1 MEHQLGIYDTDNEIL
16 AVLLHIAKVFTQEPD
31 NTRCALWFYDFN
43 QFNRI
48 KDIITIHEC
57 IFQKSFSAIH
67 VYMNHMQIFKRDDLD
82 MSLFNAEII
91 WSYMSEI
98 L

>member
-1 MEHQLGIYDTDNEIL
+1 MEHQLGIYDTDNEIM

-31 NTRCALWFYDFN
+31 NSRCSLWFYDFN
-43 QFNRI
+43 QFDRI
-48 KDIITIHEC
+48 KDIITLNEH

-82 MSLFNAEII
+82 LTLFNSEIL
-91 WSYMSEI
+91 WMYMSEI